1 MSVNS
6 QHGGDGELLA
16 QVKELVGAE
25 IRLLERHATSDREAR
40 LYRRMF
46 ELGQRIS
53 GSLNLQAILHEIP
66 TFATRE
72 LGFRRSALFLDDRNT
87 GFLTCRAMDGYHSDD
102 LRRRLGAVELASND
116 VLVQRLRE
124 QKRVAYAGGASHEPK
139 LAAFADALGVERF
152 VAMPF
157 FGMKKNLLG
166 MLVAGNLRADEESL
180 TTADLASATSGLASL
195 AEQANWAIN
204 HCVLYWDLAVER
216 NMLEARIAERTAELK
231 ATYSLMKEDLLQA
244 REFQQSILPAAQQ
257 LPGVDMEVIY
267 RPLDM
272 VGGDI
277 YDIMA
282 VGEGPI
288 RIFLADATGHGV
300 QASLTTM
307 FIMGEYDR
315 VKHSGLSPAGALRAM
330 NDEIARS
337 YGRLAMHFTALCLD
351 LDRREG
357 TVTYAGAAAPPPY
370 LVRDGELRE
379 LEGGG
384 SFVGLMPDVAFPEW
398 RLSLKPGDTI
408 CLFTDGLFEPWN
420 EDGHQFGEER
430 LHRAL
435 RSAREERR
443 PLGASAY
450 AELERFMGGKALAD
464 DVTFLGI
471 RWTDRG

>member
-1 MSVNS
+1 VRTELNRDDS
-6 QHGGDGELLA
+6 ELLG
-16 QVKELVGAE
+16 QVKDLVGAE
-25 IRLLERHATSDREAR
+25 VRLLERHAASDREAR
-40 LYRRMF
+40 LYRRLY

-72 LGFRRSALFLDDRNT
+72 LGYRRAALFLDDRNT
-87 GFLTCRAMDGYHSDD
+87 GSLTCRAMDGYHSDD
-102 LRRRLGAVELASND
+102 LRRRVSALELASRD
-116 VLVQRLRE
+116 GLAQRLRE
-124 QKRVAYAGGASHEPK
+124 QKRVAFTGAATDDPK
-139 LAAFADALGVERF
+139 LAALADVLGVERF

-166 MLVAGNLRADEESL
+166 LLVAGSLRADDELLSS
-180 TTADLASATSGLASL
+180 ADLAVATSGLASL

-216 NMLEARIAERTAELK
+216 NMLEAKIAERTAELK

-244 REFQQSILPAAQQ
+244 REFQQSILPAPQQ

-315 VKHSGLSPAGALRAM
+315 VKHSGLSPAAALRTM

-357 TVTYAGAAAPPPY
+357 TVTYSSAAAPPPC
-370 LVRDGELRE
+370 LVRDGEVRE
-379 LEGGG
+379 LESGG
-384 SFVGLMPDVAFPEW
+384 SFVGLMPDVTFPEW
-398 RLSLKPGDTI
+398 RLSLKPGDSV

-420 EDGHQFGEER
+420 QDGLQFGEER

-435 RSAREERR
+435 RVAREERR
-443 PLGASAY
+443 PLGATAY
-450 AELERFMGGKALAD
+450 GELERFMGGKTLAD